1 MTKYVK
7 LLPRDWLIS
16 VICVHKQLHI
26 SPFPVDGECLY
37 IAIWFKGFEKKGAV
51 KRKTRVSRE
60 VCCITARGGTLR
72 LSHTPSVCGRLGTRI
87 MAASHEQFALGTV
100 TEARVQRR
108 FLEVYPR
115 WADRNF
121 GHTATCEPIELWR
134 HSESLVRKRLRDL
147 MAQFPASG
155 FLQSGF
161 LECFILLLLH
171 LLRSHSGDLLLITMA
186 WPDLVVSFR

>member
-16 VICVHKQLHI
+16 VICVHERLHI
-26 SPFPVDGECLY
+26 SPFPVDAECLC
-37 IAIWFKGFEKKGAV
+37 IANSVQKALKKHGLTKGFVASLLVVAHCGWV
-51 KRKTRVSRE
+51 
-60 VCCITARGGTLR
+60 TL
-72 LSHTPSVCGRLGTRI
+72 LLVWGRLGTRI
-87 MAASHEQFALGTV
+87 MGASHEQFALGTV

-121 GHTATCEPIELWR
+121 GHTATCEPIELSR
-134 HSESLVRKRLRDL
+134 RTESLVRKRLRDL
-147 MAQFPASG
+147 VAQFPASG

-161 LECFILLLLH
+161 LKCFPSCSPSIG
-171 LLRSHSGDLLLITMA
+171 SGRTLMIYC
-186 WPDLVVSFR
+186 W